1 MLIGITG
8 GTGFIGR
15 RVVLRHLELG
25 DRVRVLSRRTR
36 TDLEGFGPVEI
47 IQGDLGGARERLP
60 EFVNGLD
67 VLYHCAAEL
76 FDEPR
81 MQAVHVD
88 GTQALLDAAGGYP
101 GRWVQLSSVGV
112 YGRQRTGVVTE
123 DTVQVPR
130 GRYEVTKKESDDLVL
145 AAAARGAIRSLTI
158 LRPSMVIGTGMRS
171 RLLSKMIGMIERR
184 LFFFI
189 GRPGSSVNCVD
200 VTNVVDALMLC
211 ASHPGAHGRIYN
223 LSDWCA
229 LEDFVQ
235 AICNGVG
242 TSMPRLRLPEGPVR
256 FVNRAIGYVPL
267 MPVMPL
273 RVDAFVNRSRYAI
286 DRIESELGYAH
297 RVSVIEG
304 LRDLIPARMAS

>member
-1 MLIGITG
+1 MLIGVTG

-15 RVVLRHLELG
+15 RVLRRHLEQG
-25 DRVRVLSRRTR
+25 DRVRVLSRRAR
-36 TDLEGFGPVEI
+36 TDLEGFGAVEI
-47 IQGDLGGARERLP
+47 IQGDLDGAPGRLP
-60 EFVNGLD
+60 EFVEGLD

-76 FDEPR
+76 FDESR

-88 GTQALLDAAGGYP
+88 GTRALLEAAGHYG
-101 GRWVQLSSVGV
+101 GKWVQLSSVGV
-112 YGRQRTGVVTE
+112 YGRQRAGVITE
-123 DTVQVPR
+123 ETVQLPR
-130 GRYEVTKKESDDLVL
+130 GCYEVTKKGSDDLVL
-145 AAAARGAIRSLTI
+145 AAAARGEIRSLTI
-158 LRPSMVIGTGMRS
+158 LRPSLVIGTGMPS
-171 RLLSKMIGMIERR
+171 RILSKMIGMIERH

-200 VTNVVDALMLC
+200 VSNVVDAMLLC
-211 ASHPGAHGRIYN
+211 ARHPGAHGRIYN

-235 AICNGVG
+235 VICTGVG
-242 TSMPRLRLPEGPVR
+242 TAMPRLRLPEAPVR
-256 FVNRAIGYVPL
+256 FVNRAIGFVPM

-286 DRIESELGYAH
+286 DRIEAELGYAH
-297 RVSVIEG
+297 RISVVDG